1 MEINTNYIPNNYLD
15 KRPVTELVREYD
27 YQPIVGLVQ
36 QYYSASFAKDFLDKN
51 SKLEEL
57 KNDIGEDLFAS
68 LSDEDRDFIL
78 KTEGSVDFGYKIN
91 SINLHEIGKIL
102 REDYEY

>member
-1 MEINTNYIPNNYLD
+1 MITTDYTANYYLTNQ
-15 KRPVTELVREYD
+15 PVAV
-27 YQPIVGLVQ
+27 LVQ
-36 QYYSASFAKDFLDKN
+36 YSSDKFLRELFSKN
-51 SKLEEL
+51 DKLEEL
-57 KNDIGEDLFAS
+57 KKDIGENLFAS

-91 SINLHEIGKIL
+91 STNLHEIEKTL